1 MVRRVLIV
9 PHSQGRAELIIPE
22 VVLLS
27 QRDAIQRGN
36 AVAEQSESKQEGRL
50 ASQNNKP
57 AV

>member
-1 MVRRVLIV
+1 MVRRALII
-9 PHSQGRAELIIPE
+9 PHGHGTAELIKPE

-36 AVAEQSESKQEGRL
+36 AVAEQSESKREGRL

-57 AV
+57 VV